1 MGDQVTGALQ
11 AAAEA
16 IRNADRLALACHV
29 GPDGDALG
37 SMLGLGLAA
46 RNAGKEVVASFGTPF
61 DVAPPLRFLPGL
73 DLLVPPADFPEEPA
87 VMVVFDCSS
96 ADRLGEL
103 GANAAKAG
111 TLVVVDH
118 HVSPDD
124 FGHVALID
132 STSASTGELVH
143 ALLGELGWPIDA
155 GIAECLLTA
164 IITDTG
170 RFQYQA
176 TKPETLRI
184 AARLMEAGAV
194 PSKITQNVYEKTPFG
209 YLKAAGAALER
220 ATLHP
225 EEGVVATVLHEDDL
239 EANGIDWGDT
249 DNLID
254 LIRLAE
260 EADVAVLAKVFRDG
274 RIKLSMRSRGATDV
288 GGLARAL
295 GGGGHR
301 LAAGATLTGETPEEV
316 IQKVVS
322 MVEDY
327 R

>member
-1 MGDQVTGALQ
+1 MTDVRKS
-11 AAAEA
+11 AADA
-16 IRNADRLALACHV
+16 IRKASKLALACHV

-37 SMLGLGLAA
+37 SMLALGMAA

-61 DVAPPLRFLPGL
+61 EIAPPLRFLPGQ
-73 DLLVPPADFPEEPA
+73 DLLVPPAQFPEKPE
-87 VMVVFDCSS
+87 VMVVFDAGS

-103 GANAAKAG
+103 GSNAGDAD

-118 HVSPDD
+118 HVSTEE
-124 FGHVALID
+124 FGDIPYID

-155 GIAECLLTA
+155 EIAECLLTA

-176 TKPETLRI
+176 TAPKTLRT
-184 AARLMEAGAV
+184 AAELMEAGAS

-209 YLKAAGAALER
+209 YLKAAGAALTR
-220 ATLHP
+220 ATLYP
-225 EEGVVATVLHEDDL
+225 EEGVVATVITEDDL
-239 EANGIDWGDT
+239 DEAGIDWGDT

-254 LIRLAE
+254 WIRLAE
-260 EADVAVLAKVFRDG
+260 EADVAVLAKSFKDG
-274 RIKLSMRSRGATDV
+274 RVKLSLRSRGATDV
-288 GGLARAL
+288 GALARAL

-301 LAAGATLTGETPEEV
+301 LAAGATLVGEKPEDV
-316 IQKVVS
+316 IAKVVS
-322 MVEDY
+322 MVGDH